1 MISASSSLPSR
12 LFLRKNIAS
21 EGELHTSVDD
31 SRVEFNGDGCADDLA
46 EEARWVWVL
55 QQRHCCRVM
64 RSWLYVG
71 LVLLL
76 SSTSVRDR

>member
-46 EEARWVWVL
+46 EEARGVARFVDGCG
-55 QQRHCCRVM
+55 CCSSAIV
-64 RSWLYVG
+64 VG
-71 LVLLL
+71 
-76 SSTSVRDR
+76 